1 MKKILL
7 FFVFVVVGWQIS
19 LAQGLS
25 QNLSLDKINAQANAL
40 AKSFCNC
47 IVDVGSS
54 DNGYSYSVKL
64 KMVREVGRLFY
75 NYPERRITTT
85 WRNGTQHKQPV
96 SRYLNNLLLQSTSQK
111 GFEHRKYKITWDK
124 VCLNAGGGDWHY
136 ERITKDGCKIYSK
149 IFRYAQTY
157 IYYRLIDVHAENP
170 QNRNVEYYDV
180 AKKNIKVYAIVKPND
195 NRITVK
201 LGDITRSEH

>member
-1 MKKILL
+1 MKKIFL
-7 FFVFVVVGWQIS
+7 FFIFAIGWQLS

-25 QNLSLDKINAQANAL
+25 QDLNLDKINAQANAL

-54 DNGYSYSVKL
+54 NNGYSYSIKQ
-64 KMVREVGRLFY
+64 KMVSEVGRLFY
-75 NYPERRITTT
+75 NYSERQIVTT
-85 WRNGTQHKQPV
+85 WRNGTIHKQPV

-111 GFEHRKYKITWDK
+111 GFERRKYKITWDK
-124 VCLNAGGGDWHY
+124 VCLNAGGADWHF
-136 ERITKDGCKIYSK
+136 EGTTRDGCKIYSK

-170 QNRNVEYYDV
+170 KNRNVEYCDV
-180 AKKNIKVYAIVKPND
+180 EKKNIKIYAIVKPKD
-195 NRITVK
+195 NRVTVK
-201 LGDITRSEH
+201 LGDITRSER